1 MDSDKFPKAT
11 FKGKIEDF
19 SIESLTPTE
28 KEFTL
33 KGMLTVRGKTKSI
46 ESIVQIKNTDGK
58 IVLSSEFSVSP
69 KDFDIEIPSIV
80 RKKIAESIYIKFC
93 YELIEK
99 K

>member
-1 MDSDKFPKAT
+1 MMNYEELQK
-11 FKGKIEDF
+11 
-19 SIESLTPTE
+19 
-28 KEFTL
+28 
-33 KGMLTVRGKTKSI
+33 
-46 ESIVQIKNTDGK
+46 
-58 IVLSSEFSVSP
+58 LSK